1 MKWMILPLLR
11 YADFSGRSRRL
22 EYWMFTLFITIMIF
36 GFIFLMLALS
46 GQEYQSEDPLPFAGV
61 WIALLVL
68 LGIGIF
74 IPSLAVQVRRLHDQ
88 DRSGWWILLG
98 FIPYIGGLIM
108 LIFML
113 IPGTRGPND
122 YGPDPKEPEGADLV
136 EVFR

>member
-22 EYWMFTLFITIMIF
+22 EYWVFTLLITIMIF

-46 GQEYQSEDPLPFAGV
+46 GQEYQSEDPLPLAGV

-122 YGPDPKEPEGADLV
+122 YGPDPKDPEGADLV

>member
-1 MKWMILPLLR
+1 MKWMFLPLLR

-36 GFIFLMLALS
+36 GLIFLMLALS
-46 GQEYQSEDPLPFAGV
+46 GQEYQSEDQLPFAGV
-61 WIALLVL
+61 WIGLLVV

-88 DRSGWWILLG
+88 DLSGWWILLG

-108 LIFML
+108 LVFML
-113 IPGTRGPND
+113 IPGTKGSTRFGSAPTE
-122 YGPDPKEPEGADLV
+122 PDRADLA
-136 EVFR
+136 EVFS

>member
-1 MKWMILPLLR
+1 MKWMFLPLLR

-36 GFIFLMLALS
+36 GLIFLMLALS

-61 WIALLVL
+61 WIGLLVV

-88 DRSGWWILLG
+88 DLSGWWILLG
-98 FIPYIGGLIM
+98 FIPYIGGLI
-108 LIFML
+108 IFIFTL
-113 IPGTRGPND
+113 IPSQPHDNQWGPVPYGVRVRGYP
-122 YGPDPKEPEGADLV
+122 PT
-136 EVFR
+136 